1 MAATSENS
9 KPCKNDQAHK
19 FTGKENSPKG
29 IGYCANAES
38 IGTLM
43 EGRDKKLWMVTLKN
57 GVKQWSL
64 VPESLSLVDLKKQ
77 VPVLSDTIVMAKP
90 VVEEEKNDMEKVVD
104 EEKKVTKPRAKK
116 ETDDEKKVTKP
127 RAKKEPPPITKA
139 DETQDV
145 PAPENTEKTEK
156 ITKPRAKKEK
166 VEKTVTV
173 EEKAMTV
180 EEKAITEDVEVTQKT
195 KKPRAKKDADKPDKP
210 EKAKKAPNVF
220 NLFVQKTIPELKE
233 QYPGLKLPEYMKMVS
248 EAWKKE
254 KDNVE

>member
-77 VPVLSDTIVMAKP
+77 VPVLSNTIVMAKP
-90 VVEEEKNDMEKVVD
+90 VVEEEKNEMVAVE

-116 ETDDEKKVTKP
+116 ETDEEKKVTKP
-127 RAKKEPPPITKA
+127 RAKKELPPIA
-139 DETQDV
+139 DV
-145 PAPENTEKTEK
+145 PALENTEKTEK
-156 ITKPRAKKEK
+156 VKKPRAKKEKVEKVEK

-173 EEKAMTV
+173 EEKATTA
-180 EEKAITEDVEVTQKT
+180 EEKADDEATTDMPQKT
-195 KKPRAKKDADKPDKP
+195 KKPRAKKDADKP

>member
-1 MAATSENS
+1 MAAPTENS
-9 KPCKNDQAHK
+9 KPCKNDKAHK

-77 VPVLSDTIVMAKP
+77 VPVLSNTIVMAKP
-90 VVEEEKNDMEKVVD
+90 VVEEEKDDTVSVE

-116 ETDDEKKVTKP
+116 ETEKDEEKKVTKT
-127 RAKKEPPPITKA
+127 RAKKELPPIA
-139 DETQDV
+139 DV
-145 PAPENTEKTEK
+145 PALENTEKIEK
-156 ITKPRAKKEK
+156 VKKPRAKKEK

-173 EEKAMTV
+173 EEKATTE
-180 EEKAITEDVEVTQKT
+180 EEKADDVATTAEEKATTDMPQKT
-195 KKPRAKKDADKPDKP
+195 KKPRAKKDADKP

-220 NLFVQKTIPELKE
+220 NLFVQKTIPELQE